1 MRLAAC
7 HAVTITACCR
17 TRGTNFASRLL
28 LQPLTG
34 CCTRQHPTTSHT
46 TCFPPCPITMP
57 RRPCKQW
64 RACWVAPGVGA
75 QRDCGGC
82 RVGAEVL
89 LGVWVVTC
97 SWFCF
102 RFDRGHHKIFIEMMR
117 ARWASTTLHCST
129 RMSCTTRAAARCC
142 STLEQTQWH
151 VANEWPP
158 PMAKYYYQPII
169 PSRCSPPAER
179 AKLDPPRSLYK

>member
-1 MRLAAC
+1 M
-7 HAVTITACCR
+7 
-17 TRGTNFASRLL
+17 
-28 LQPLTG
+28 TG

-64 RACWVAPGVGA
+64 RACWVALGVGA

-102 RFDRGHHKIFIEMMR
+102 RFDRGHHKLFIEMMR

-151 VANEWPP
+151 VAM
-158 PMAKYYYQPII
+158 PMNGPRRWRNIITSQSSLLGVCPLPSAQSSIRHVHYTNSACLNSKLQPTTL
-169 PSRCSPPAER
+169 PAT
-179 AKLDPPRSLYK
+179 LNFPR